1 LALHSRW
8 RHALSSRLFTATPHF
23 GPAAGALPSAPVGN
37 APQSAA
43 EDYTT
48 HTLYVPNS
56 NDNTV
61 SVVNL
66 ADCSSRNLSGCATTS
81 PTISVG
87 TLPLGVA
94 VDEATDTVYVANAL
108 DGTVSVIDGATCNA
122 DDSSG
127 CGQTPMI
134 VPVGAFDNALAVD
147 PVTDTVFVTNQDAS
161 PGTVSVIDG
170 NSCNATHHSGCASQP
185 EATIGV
191 GGGPSGLAVNPVTD
205 TVYVANTGLDNM
217 ENPVPNGN
225 TVSVIDGATCR
236 SRNLGGCAPVGT
248 AKVGTAP
255 AAVAVDPTNNS
266 IYVANTYDPN
276 SFVHE
281 GTVSVLDGAT
291 CDAAHASGCAVQTP
305 PEVIVGQDA
314 IGAAVDSNN
323 HSVYVTNATDDTV
336 SVIDETSCNGQR
348 FSGCRNRPPTIA
360 LGGAPSWPVVDP
372 AQHTL
377 YVVDS
382 VDNNVAVLS
391 DRTCDVETSFGCRHP
406 APTVPAG
413 SFPWAAATDQRFN
426 TVYVG
431 DANAFQPPYT
441 LSMID
446 TTGCNADEQSGCNHS
461 ARTLPEV
468 DGPNSIVADQ
478 RTDSIYVAT
487 TGPLQVIAAA
497 TCNATTT
504 LGCRHTASVP
514 AGGYTVAVDPST
526 NTIYT
531 LNHNADGPGYVSVI
545 DGRQCNAADTSGC
558 ASQTAASVA
567 TVAVGNFPAYL
578 AVDGVD
584 HTLYVTNAADQTV
597 SVIDTRHCR
606 AGDTSQCA
614 SQTPPTVAV
623 PNATPLAIA
632 VNPATNTAYVADNP
646 ATFAPG
652 AVSLIDTSHCRA
664 GDTSQ
669 CASQTPATIST
680 PAGNASQIQVD
691 RSTNEIYIANRN
703 DSSVSVI
710 YGGHCNAAD
719 TSGCSKA
726 PKIQV
731 GSNPSDLTLDQAT
744 YTAYAAN
751 SLDNSASV
759 FRMFGHPA
767 GNRTPPRPKQVPP
780 AKTAEP
786 SDHDLQVRRHRRHR
800 HRSEASA
807 FVRRRAR

>member
-1 LALHSRW
+1 MALAAPAAHADRPGWLALHSPW
-8 RHALSSRLFTATPHF
+8 RHSLSSRLFTAAATF
-23 GPAAGALPSAPVGN
+23 GAAAASLPSAPVGN
-37 APQSAA
+37 APVFAA
-43 EDYTT
+43 EDYST
-48 HTLYVPNS
+48 HTLYVSNS

-66 ADCSSRNLSGCATTS
+66 ADCASGNMSGCATTS

-87 TLPLGVA
+87 TLPLGMA
-94 VDEATDTVYVANAL
+94 VDEATDTVYVANAV

-122 DDSSG
+122 SDSSG
-127 CGQTPMI
+127 CGQTPVI
-134 VPVGAFDNALAVD
+134 VPVGAFDDALAVD
-147 PVTDTVFVTNQDAS
+147 PVTNTVFVTNQNAN

-170 NSCNATHHSGCASQP
+170 NSCNGTDHSGCASQP

-191 GGGPSGLAVNPVTD
+191 GGGPSGIAVNPVTN
-205 TVYVANTGLDNM
+205 TVYVANTGLDNN

-225 TVSVIDGATCR
+225 TISVIDGATCR
-236 SRNLGGCAPVGT
+236 AHDLGGCSPVGT

-291 CDAAHASGCAVQTP
+291 CDAAHSSGCSVQTP
-305 PEVIVGQDA
+305 PEVTVGNDA
-314 IGAAVDSNN
+314 ISAAVDPNN

-336 SVIDETSCNGQR
+336 SVIDETSCNGRR

-372 AQHTL
+372 ARHTV

-391 DRTCDVETSFGCRHP
+391 DQTCDAETSSGCRHP
-406 APTVPAG
+406 ARTVPAG
-413 SFPWAAATDQRFN
+413 SFPIAAATDQRFN

-446 TTGCNADEQSGCNHS
+446 TAGCDAEEQSGCNHP

-468 DGPNSIVADQ
+468 NGPISIATDQ
-478 RTDSIYVAT
+478 RTDSVYVAT

-497 TCNATTT
+497 TCNASSTF
-504 LGCRHTASVP
+504 GCRHTPSVP

-531 LNHNADGPGYVSVI
+531 LNNNPDGSGYVSVI
-545 DGRQCNAADTSGC
+545 DGRHCNAADTSGC

-567 TVAVGNFPAYL
+567 TVAVGNSPAYL
-578 AVDGVD
+578 AVDAVD
-584 HTLYVTNAADQTV
+584 HTLYVTNFGDRTV

-614 SQTPPTVAV
+614 SQTPPTVAL

-632 VNPATNTAYVADNP
+632 VDPTTHTVYVADTVS
-646 ATFAPG
+646 TFTPG

-664 GDTSQ
+664 SDTSQ
-669 CASQTPATIST
+669 CASQTPAMISA

-691 RSTNEIYIANRN
+691 LSTNQVYIANRN

-710 YGGHCNAAD
+710 YSGHCNAAD
-719 TSGCSKA
+719 TSGCSQA

-731 GSNPSDLTLDQAT
+731 GSNPIDLTLDQANH
-744 YTAYAAN
+744 TAYAPN
-751 SLDNSASV
+751 FLDNNASV
-759 FRMFGHPA
+759 FRMF
-767 GNRTPPRPKQVPP
+767 RP
-780 AKTAEP
+780 
-786 SDHDLQVRRHRRHR
+786 S
-800 HRSEASA
+800 SS
-807 FVRRRAR
+807 